1 MTPERYCQMQ
11 NPFQLLTI
19 IAIASSLIGCGGG
32 GSGGA
37 DVGNQTPA
45 PTSAFSLST
54 ATKLTSYPSIGVA
67 STDRLLSD
75 YSTATLTFP
84 EETQNSRKYYAATT
98 PAESYGPQAHLGDL
112 NAMAAWREGWTG
124 KGTTISIIDDF
135 NTRSNMTI
143 AFDPVRRRKDDS
155 DYYGTY
161 TADYTV
167 SYTIGTTVNHGT
179 LVSNIAGGDFSS
191 AKTRASVT
199 LKVKKDSSLISGSC
213 IIKTQFSKYYTPT
226 CSSSFHGSSYLDG
239 ISQAAVLITQRVP
252 GVAAQALVIDN
263 TVNLSSAQNPLKTVA
278 DLQGHLQNSSSVDV
292 INLSLGAEIPTSNRT
307 FDEVM
312 GEAQKF
318 PLPRQINSVIT
329 VAAGNGGAPC
339 ATSNLNGCNAVAVSL
354 AFQNQT
360 KASTIVVGALAGT
373 GTSENIATYSTRAG
387 ILADRFI
394 LAQGNTG
401 FYANMQGTS
410 FAAPRVAGV
419 AAILKQKYPS
429 LTASQISSVI
439 LLSANKDI
447 NNDGIP
453 DFTGVSPIFG
463 HGKLSL
469 SRALALAGA
478 I

>member
-1 MTPERYCQMQ
+1 
-11 NPFQLLTI
+11 
-19 IAIASSLIGCGGG
+19 
-32 GSGGA
+32 
-37 DVGNQTPA
+37 
-45 PTSAFSLST
+45 
-54 ATKLTSYPSIGVA
+54 
-67 STDRLLSD
+67 
-75 YSTATLTFP
+75 
-84 EETQNSRKYYAATT
+84 
-98 PAESYGPQAHLGDL
+98 
-112 NAMAAWREGWTG
+112 
-124 KGTTISIIDDF
+124 
-135 NTRSNMTI
+135 
-143 AFDPVRRRKDDS
+143 
-155 DYYGTY
+155 
-161 TADYTV
+161 
-167 SYTIGTTVNHGT
+167 
-179 LVSNIAGGDFSS
+179 
-191 AKTRASVT
+191 
-199 LKVKKDSSLISGSC
+199 
-213 IIKTQFSKYYTPT
+213 
-226 CSSSFHGSSYLDG
+226 
-239 ISQAAVLITQRVP
+239 
-252 GVAAQALVIDN
+252 VAAQALVIDN